1 MANQIELVP
10 GLRCDPSTTEPT
22 PPSELRL
29 KPELLS
35 PAGDRTC
42 LLAAVENGA
51 DAVYFGLR
59 RHNARIRAMNF
70 DGADL
75 AEVMALLASS
85 GRQGICHA
93 QYPGLSRTSW
103 PTSRPRS
110 ASWSRR
116 ASMR

>member
-1 MANQIELVP
+1 LWVRSDNSEETMPPENAFMSHQIELGP
-10 GLRCDPSTTEPT
+10 TLRFDPSIIGQAPPTE
-22 PPSELRL
+22 RRV

-51 DAVYFGLR
+51 DAIYFGLR

-75 AEVMALLASS
+75 A
-85 GRQGICHA
+85 
-93 QYPGLSRTSW
+93 
-103 PTSRPRS
+103 
-110 ASWSRR
+110 
-116 ASMR
+116 